1 MKFFEWGHFGHA
13 LYVSVCNVL
22 SKFVKFG
29 VLMLR
34 NATHPEVNA
43 ETERAAALR
52 EAAWMAA
59 EEVLQRREAAREAR
73 DGQKPR
79 KTRNR

>member
-1 MKFFEWGHFGHA
+1 MYCMY
-13 LYVSVCNVL
+13 LYVISCQNL
-22 SKFVKFG
+22 SNFG

-34 NATHPEVNA
+34 YATHPEVNA

-73 DGQKPR
+73 DGQRWPEAAQNAQR
-79 KTRNR
+79 VAT

>member
-1 MKFFEWGHFGHA
+1 
-13 LYVSVCNVL
+13 
-22 SKFVKFG
+22 
-29 VLMLR
+29 MLR
-34 NATHPEVNA
+34 YATHPEVNA